1 MDLIA
6 GYSLP
11 NGLLNMNY
19 NTRNRAGQPVQPST
33 DTITNA
39 ITQGLLPMLASAGIG
54 TGAGIAGQFG
64 EAENLGRLAI
74 NKLGG
79 NVNPN
84 TTLPTQEGILSYLN
98 SITPLKP
105 YTDNTYTKIGA
116 NLLAPILDPT
126 ALITTARASKPVA
139 KAVGEHAWNKTEDM
153 MRQQGLMPNIVPN
166 EANKTLSA
174 FVPNVKAGE
183 EMIVRHNLT
192 PEKLYA
198 ADKLGAMPVPSLGIT
213 KTGFTDPLQDFGD
226 ITLIGGKEMAIPSK
240 TNPVYS
246 ADAFTIRKPYI
257 FTKTDI
263 KADEFLSKKLAE
275 PYGHLADDSN
285 VKSDIS
291 NTLRNLDSN
300 LENSSLLKMKYLEN
314 QGMLPNSKDFKSASE
329 FRRAA
334 RDKFDELPENEL
346 TKFYDWQPE
355 YISKLREEAIQAGGT
370 IKDQLFKGRS
380 NVTGRELYEPATVEN
395 IVKRMS
401 KAKPGDEGNFY
412 TAGSLRGKLVPTLKN
427 EKDIQKNRNKI
438 ISADDFEA
446 FKEKINNKHSEI
458 NSDLNKFL
466 EDNKSGVDANAF
478 LEELALGTTHKYEYS
493 RDLAKKVPQE
503 LKDRISA
510 YAKELKEA
518 PTSYFEIKP
527 KRAVG
532 IGEFK
537 GAIVPSDVSP
547 KTMSILEKN
556 GIRDV
561 YKYSS
566 PDERKQLVKKFGKE
580 FFAGIPLVSTAM
592 YDNQKGNQ

>member
-1 MDLIA
+1 MEENQTLAALLRQKAQSILDFPSTIARNVSDPQAFLKQFGYTPNQQLSGFSA
-6 GYSLP
+6 GY
-11 NGLLNMNY
+11 
-19 NTRNRAGQPVQPST
+19 AGVPEKQPS
-33 DTITNA
+33 D
-39 ITQGLLPMLASAGIG
+39 IG
-54 TGAGIAGQFG
+54 
-64 EAENLGRLAI
+64 
-74 NKLGG
+74 
-79 NVNPN
+79 V
-84 TTLPTQEGILSYLN
+84 
-98 SITPLKP
+98 
-105 YTDNTYTKIGA
+105 
-116 NLLAPILDPT
+116 LDPNNIQYNKGYSSGEDAGLAT
-126 ALITTARASKPVA
+126 ALLGTTAALTRPIAKPVA
-139 KAVGEHAWNKTEDM
+139 RALGEKAWNATENM
-153 MRQQGLMPNIVPN
+153 MQQQGLMPSVVPFVT
-166 EANKTLSA
+166 NKTASA

-213 KTGFTDPLQDFGD
+213 KTGFTDPLKDFGD
-226 ITLIGGKEMAIPSK
+226 ITLIGNKEMAIPSK
-240 TNPVYS
+240 ANPVYS
-246 ADAFTIRKPYI
+246 ADAYTIRRPSLY
-257 FTKTDI
+257 TKTDA

-275 PYGHLADDSN
+275 PYGQLADDSN

-412 TAGSLRGKLVPTLKN
+412 TAGSLRGKLVPKLKN
-427 EKDIQKNRNKI
+427 EQDIQKSRDKI

-446 FKEKINNKHSEI
+446 FKEKISNKHSEI

-466 EDNKSGVDANAF
+466 ENNKSGVDANAF
-478 LEELALGTTHKYEYS
+478 LEELALGTTQKYEYS

-518 PTSYFEIKP
+518 PTGYFEIKP

-556 GIRDV
+556 GIKDI
-561 YKYSS
+561 YKYGSAE
-566 PDERKQLVKKFGKE
+566 ERKSLIQKFGKE
-580 FFAGIPLVSTAM
+580 MFAGVPIIGLSRKEQLEEQF
-592 YDNQKGNQ
+592 NNIKK

>member
-1 MDLIA
+1 MASLMDLIA
-6 GYSLP
+6 GYSQGGAPSEGSTQTLGQAARDVYQGLINPQSWQELQQATKRTQQVIPSVLESLGRGSVAQVPGTLGDISALLRQLAPQTTQQILGDRIAPTTDEILGYVPRMTP
-11 NGLLNMNY
+11 NYQGSESHEMMGGLLSPALGY
-19 NTRNRAGQPVQPST
+19 FAK
-33 DTITNA
+33 A
-39 ITQGLLPMLASAGIG
+39 I
-54 TGAGIAGQFG
+54 
-64 EAENLGRLAI
+64 
-74 NKLGG
+74 
-79 NVNPN
+79 
-84 TTLPTQEGILSYLN
+84 PTQMKGLPLGLSIKN
-98 SITPLKP
+98 AESP
-105 YTDNTYTKIGA
+105 
-116 NLLAPILDPT
+116 
-126 ALITTARASKPVA
+126 
-139 KAVGEHAWNKTEDM
+139 
-153 MRQQGLMPNIVPN
+153 
-166 EANKTLSA
+166 

-275 PYGHLADDSN
+275 PYGHLANDSN
-285 VKSDIS
+285 VKNDIS
-291 NTLRNLDSN
+291 STLQNLDSN

-314 QGMLPNSKDFKSASE
+314 QKMLPNSQDFKTASE
-329 FRRAA
+329 FRRAV
-334 RDKFDELPENEL
+334 REKFDQLPQSEL

-395 IVKRMS
+395 IVKKMS

-556 GIRDV
+556 GIRDI